1 MTIYVGIKND
11 RFNEGT
17 GWFVA
22 NDVNQG
28 QVFNVG
34 FYSSKFSPD
43 INLNHVKMTIS
54 NDKFHQRKLTQ
65 KQKWTYKARAVI
77 IVDRNRNSA

>member
-34 FYSSKFSPD
+34 FYSSKF
-43 INLNHVKMTIS
+43 
-54 NDKFHQRKLTQ
+54 
-65 KQKWTYKARAVI
+65 
-77 IVDRNRNSA
+77 

>member
-28 QVFNVG
+28 QVFNVE
-34 FYSSKFSPD
+34 FYTHHVLSISLKFSPD
-43 INLNHVKMTIS
+43 INLNNVK
-54 NDKFHQRKLTQ
+54 NDDQQRLILSKETDSTT
-65 KQKWTYKARAVI
+65 K
-77 IVDRNRNSA
+77 VD

>member
-28 QVFNVG
+28 QLFNVG
-34 FYSSKFSPD
+34 FYVSKFSPD
-43 INLNHVKMTIS
+43 INLNDVKMTIS
-54 NDKFHQRKLTQ
+54 ND
-65 KQKWTYKARAVI
+65 
-77 IVDRNRNSA
+77 